1 MHLYL
6 DVFKNHYVDFHGR
19 ASRKEY
25 WMYTLFHFIV
35 VGALYTFFAV
45 TESSVIAGVLM
56 IYFLASIVPSV
67 AITVR
72 RLHDIGKSGW
82 AYLFGFIPL
91 FGSFILLIFACMK
104 GQPNHNLYGPN
115 PKFISNNSPSQNT
128 RR

>member
-6 DVFKNHYVDFHGR
+6 DVFKNHYADFQGR
-19 ASRKEY
+19 ASRTEY
-25 WMYTLFHFIV
+25 WMFTLFHFI
-35 VGALYTFFAV
+35 AV
-45 TESSVIAGVLM
+45 FSLFILFVISESRFIAGVLM
-56 IYFLASIVPSV
+56 IYYLASIVPSV

-104 GQPNHNLYGPN
+104 GQPNHNQYGPN
-115 PKFISNNSPSQNT
+115 PNFISNPSQNT

>member
-6 DVFKNHYVDFHGR
+6 DVFKNHYADFQGR
-19 ASRKEY
+19 ASRTEY
-25 WMYTLFHFIV
+25 WMFTLFHFI
-35 VGALYTFFAV
+35 AV
-45 TESSVIAGVLM
+45 FSLFILFVISESRFIAGVLM
-56 IYFLASIVPSV
+56 IYYLASIVPSV

-91 FGSFILLIFACMK
+91 VGSFILIIFACMK
-104 GQPNHNLYGPN
+104 GQPNHNQYGPN

>member
-6 DVFKNHYVDFHGR
+6 DVFKNHYADFQGR
-19 ASRKEY
+19 ASRTEY
-25 WMYTLFHFIV
+25 WMFTLFHFIAV
-35 VGALYTFFAV
+35 FSLFFLFV
-45 TESSVIAGVLM
+45 ISESRFIAGVLM
-56 IYFLASIVPSV
+56 IYYLASIVPSV

-91 FGSFILLIFACMK
+91 VGSFILIIFACMK
-104 GQPNHNLYGPN
+104 GQPNHNQYGPN